1 MHGQIRDGPA
11 VPLSRGGDVSV
22 AEGARDRNQI
32 YRRAHCRWT
41 CQCRRAASARD
52 LSMGKHS
59 ADDLKAAC
67 TKAGDLFSQ
76 DKERY
81 GCGAD
86 CRGAPGTDCIVSCDA
101 SQKCGA

>member
-1 MHGQIRDGPA
+1 
-11 VPLSRGGDVSV
+11 
-22 AEGARDRNQI
+22 
-32 YRRAHCRWT
+32 
-41 CQCRRAASARD
+41 
-52 LSMGKHS
+52 MGKHS

>member
-1 MHGQIRDGPA
+1 MIATKSTVALIVAG
-11 VPLSRGGDVSV
+11 LVS
-22 AEGARDRNQI
+22 ADAP
-32 YRRAHCRWT
+32 
-41 CQCRRAASARD
+41 ASARD

-67 TKAGDLFSQ
+67 TKVGDLFSQ